1 MNEQTN
7 MHKPDADK
15 KTIGKGRKKKLICI
29 FSVTAVLILIVA
41 LSFNSILNF
50 VVNKTMGK
58 DLPELTCEPEIGKWY
73 AVDINDAVSS
83 DGSKWQGYF
92 RKGSENKVVLYFYGG
107 GFSVNDYTAARSM
120 DVEGGFLQSPYEYGA
135 ERYDLCHKGMG
146 NRKFRRRKHP

>member
-83 DGSKWQGYF
+83 DGSKWRDIFAKEVKTKLSYTF
-92 RKGSENKVVLYFYGG
+92 MAAV
-107 GFSVNDYTAARSM
+107 SV
-120 DVEGGFLQSPYEYGA
+120 
-135 ERYDLCHKGMG
+135 
-146 NRKFRRRKHP
+146 